1 MLANITATA
10 LGETAS
16 LLETSGLKLETPSPR
31 DRVGFQMS
39 NEDKSLK
46 TSFQVLTVVMTLLVF
61 GGAIWVA
68 KEQMGERIRE
78 QVLARYAQELYAI
91 SLVHQVT
98 MLESAEVV
106 FLDDPSDQLVVY
118 GEVAD
123 LSGALGVR
131 LFTMDGEFLISSP
144 ENIADGSVPPT
155 HMESIAEF
163 IPASRL
169 SGALPINEVFWEPLL
184 ETGFV
189 GQKTLAVRDVVLPV
203 HVADEDEL
211 LGVAQFL
218 FDASDALDDIAELND
233 GLFRQGLFIFAVGGG
248 VIALLLSLSFARIN
262 RTHRSLAK
270 RTFALKKANQEL
282 ALSDRTSAVGGVT
295 SHLIHGL
302 RNPLAGLRA
311 YLDADAPGQVDLSS
325 AQSAAKRMEEMVDN
339 IVRTLGENAS
349 GVVYQL
355 SISELLE
362 IFQARIAP
370 IASEQR
376 VKLSVSGTGGREL
389 DNREGNLVLL
399 ILENLT
405 QNALEA
411 CEQAGRVTVRAS
423 EAGGVTVFEVCDNGG
438 GLPETVKRSLFQP
451 GQTSKKQGS
460 GLGLAISGQLAASM
474 GAELALVKSDENGT
488 TFRLTLAKRND

>member
-1 MLANITATA
+1 
-10 LGETAS
+10 
-16 LLETSGLKLETPSPR
+16 
-31 DRVGFQMS
+31 MS

-46 TSFQVLTVVMTLLVF
+46 TSFQMLTVVMTLLVF

-163 IPASRL
+163 IPASGL
-169 SGALPINEVFWEPLL
+169 IGALPINEVFWEPLL

-282 ALSDRTSAVGGVT
+282 ALSDRTSAVGGVA

-302 RNPLAGLRA
+302 RNPLAGLCA
-311 YLDADAPGQVDLSS
+311 YLDTAHQGDDDLST
-325 AQSAAKRMEEMVDN
+325 AKSAAKRMEGMIDN

-349 GVVYQL
+349 GVVYKL
-355 SISELLE
+355 NIAELLE
-362 IFQARIAP
+362 IFKSRIEP
-370 IASEQR
+370 IAGEHQVQLTIDS
-376 VKLSVSGTGGREL
+376 TGGREL

-405 QNALEA
+405 QNAVEA
-411 CEQAGRVTVRAS
+411 CGSGGRVTVRAG
-423 EAGGVTVFEVCDNGG
+423 ETGGMTVFEVCDNGG
-438 GLPETVKRSLFQP
+438 GLPEAMKVSLFQP
-451 GQTSKKQGS
+451 GNTSKEQGS

-474 GAELALVKSDENGT
+474 GAGLTLAKSDEAGT
-488 TFRLTLAKRND
+488 TFRLVLAKLGPD

>member
-1 MLANITATA
+1 
-10 LGETAS
+10 
-16 LLETSGLKLETPSPR
+16 
-31 DRVGFQMS
+31 MS

-78 QVLARYAQELYAI
+78 QVLAQYAQELYAI

-144 ENIADGSVPPT
+144 ENIADGSVPT
-155 HMESIAEF
+155 IHMESIAEF

-169 SGALPINEVFWEPLL
+169 SGELPINEVFWEPLL

-189 GQKTLAVRDVVLPV
+189 GQKTLPIRDVVLPV

-218 FDASDALDDIAELND
+218 FDASDALDDIAELNN
-233 GLFRQGLFIFAVGGG
+233 GLFQQGLFIFAVGGG
-248 VIALLLSLSFARIN
+248 VIALLLSLSFSRIN

-282 ALSDRTSAVGGVT
+282 ALSDRTSAVGGVA

-302 RNPLAGLRA
+302 RNPLAGLCA
-311 YLDADAPGQVDLSS
+311 YLDTIDHGDDDLST
-325 AQSAAKRMEEMVDN
+325 AKSGSQTDGGNDQQHRAH
-339 IVRTLGENAS
+339 IGGE
-349 GVVYQL
+349 
-355 SISELLE
+355 
-362 IFQARIAP
+362 R
-370 IASEQR
+370 QR
-376 VKLSVSGTGGREL
+376 SCL
-389 DNREGNLVLL
+389 
-399 ILENLT
+399 
-405 QNALEA
+405 
-411 CEQAGRVTVRAS
+411 RA
-423 EAGGVTVFEVCDNGG
+423 EH
-438 GLPETVKRSLFQP
+438 R
-451 GQTSKKQGS
+451 
-460 GLGLAISGQLAASM
+460 
-474 GAELALVKSDENGT
+474 
-488 TFRLTLAKRND
+488 